1 MDSLDIIIIIIC
13 QTILQLLGFFRQ
25 HATIRKRFERLET
38 NKNTGSGDD
47 LAREIHALVNELSNK
62 FDSRFL
68 RRENS
73 RSDDSEE
80 RKSRNSS
87 EGEKTE
93 PETEKEINQTRKRN
107 LNK

>member
-1 MDSLDIIIIIIC
+1 MDSLDIIIILIC
-13 QTILQLLGFFRQ
+13 QTILQIIGFFRH

-38 NKNTGSGDD
+38 SKDTGSGDD
-47 LAREIHALVNELSNK
+47 LAREIHTLVNELSNK
-62 FDSRFL
+62 FNSQFI

-73 RSDDSEE
+73 RSDESEE

-87 EGEKTE
+87 EEKKTE

-107 LNK
+107 LN